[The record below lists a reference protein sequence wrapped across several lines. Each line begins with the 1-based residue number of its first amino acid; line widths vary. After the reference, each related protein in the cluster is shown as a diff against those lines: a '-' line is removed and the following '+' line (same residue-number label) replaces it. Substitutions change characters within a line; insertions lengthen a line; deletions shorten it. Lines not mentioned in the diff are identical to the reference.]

1 MAKTR
6 RKVPVAP
13 GKILAAAVSYVII
26 FLLITLMTLC
36 VQFVLVWE
44 LLQSFTL
51 FRNTLESMMI
61 LVATI
66 YLVGHLLS
74 GIGVD
79 PRMEQTQRRLLVTL
93 LATFIRYLILS
104 LLVLF
109 ITFCYQIVILL
120 KILQR
125 FTFIQNLYNST
136 KRCSRCHFAVCQTP
150 PQLSSTQVK
159 VGCGFTVMG
168 LLSIS
173 KQNA

>member
-6 RKVPVAP
+6 RKVPVPP
-13 GKILAAAVSYVII
+13 GNILVAAVSYLIV

-44 LLQSFTL
+44 LLQSFT
-51 FRNTLESMMI
+51 FFWNTLESMMI
-61 LVATI
+61 LVTTI

-74 GIGVD
+74 GIGGD

-93 LATFIRYLILS
+93 LATFIRYLILT

-109 ITFCYQIVILL
+109 VTFCYQIVFLL
-120 KILQR
+120 KILQS
-125 FTFIQNLYNST
+125 FTFIPNLCDSI
-136 KRCSRCHFAVCQTP
+136 KRCSRRLFAVRQTP
-150 PQLSSTQVK
+150 PQLSSAQVK